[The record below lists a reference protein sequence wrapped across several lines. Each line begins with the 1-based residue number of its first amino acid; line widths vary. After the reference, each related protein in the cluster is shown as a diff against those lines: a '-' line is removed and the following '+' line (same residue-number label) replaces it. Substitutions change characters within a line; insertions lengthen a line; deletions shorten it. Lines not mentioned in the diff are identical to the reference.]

1 MLKGM
6 MGIPRSG
13 DSRRSPPRPP
23 PARPRARRRSWRS
36 HLGSTNL
43 NDDTRQGETPSPTVA
58 TTRSWKVERGS
69 GWGSGGEQT
78 WVPKRDEG
86 RRAVRRS
93 RGKMRTSRPLP
104 RVSSS
109 SRRAI
114 APRRATHD
122 SSCVSCRSKCPR
134 EPTSTALNGGP
145 RAPVRSIE
153 AKRVTRANLS
163 NRNLHHTTDTRA
175 MSSATK
181 PRRSINGGKSPSYG
195 RDHSPPPG
203 REMAVKNHR
212 RGTRHPPHPPRF
224 WIAFCYQPRFSLQNR
239 EPCGP
244 HR

>member
-1 MLKGM
+1 
-6 MGIPRSG
+6 MGIRRSG

-58 TTRSWKVERGS
+58 MTRSWKVERGS

-134 EPTSTALNGGP
+134 GPTSTDYKW
-145 RAPVRSIE
+145 RSSGSRQDRSAE
-153 AKRVTRANLS
+153 EKCRTTRRVTS
-163 NRNLHHTTDTRA
+163 ITRP
-175 MSSATK
+175 T
-181 PRRSINGGKSPSYG
+181 
-195 RDHSPPPG
+195 
-203 REMAVKNHR
+203 
-212 RGTRHPPHPPRF
+212 
-224 WIAFCYQPRFSLQNR
+224 R
-239 EPCGP
+239 EPCPRRPSRGDP
-244 HR
+244 STAGSPRRTGATIRPRRDARWP

>member
-1 MLKGM
+1 MIHG
-6 MGIPRSG
+6 
-13 DSRRSPPRPP
+13 
-23 PARPRARRRSWRS
+23 RARRRHPRS
-36 HLGSTNL
+36 PRLGPG
-43 NDDTRQGETPSPTVA
+43 R
-58 TTRSWKVERGS
+58 WKRGRVGGQS
-69 GWGSGGEQT
+69 GKQT
-78 WVPKRDEG
+78 WVPRGDEG

-122 SSCVSCRSKCPR
+122 SSCVPCRSKCPR
-134 EPTSTALNGGP
+134 EPTSTALNGVP

-212 RGTRHPPHPPRF
+212 RGTRRQPHPHVWISVLLSTAIFPPKPRAMRAPPMMPHDARVCPRAYPLT
-224 WIAFCYQPRFSLQNR
+224 IAFLPLVRPLVRVRRRSHGGR
-239 EPCGP
+239 
-244 HR
+244 R

>member
-1 MLKGM
+1 MIHG
-6 MGIPRSG
+6 
-13 DSRRSPPRPP
+13 
-23 PARPRARRRSWRS
+23 RARRRHPRS
-36 HLGSTNL
+36 PRLGPG
-43 NDDTRQGETPSPTVA
+43 R
-58 TTRSWKVERGS
+58 WKGGR
-69 GWGSGGEQT
+69 GWGSVGGEQT

-86 RRAVRRS
+86 RRAVRRA

-122 SSCVSCRSKCPR
+122 SSCVPCRSKCPR
-134 EPTSTALNGGP
+134 EPTSTALNGVP

-212 RGTRHPPHPPRF
+212 RGTRRQPHPHVWISVLLSTAIFPPKPRAMRAPPMMPHDARVCPRAYPLT
-224 WIAFCYQPRFSLQNR
+224 IAFLPLVRPLVRVRRRSHGGR
-239 EPCGP
+239 
-244 HR
+244 R

>member
-1 MLKGM
+1 MIHG
-6 MGIPRSG
+6 
-13 DSRRSPPRPP
+13 
-23 PARPRARRRSWRS
+23 RARRRHPRS
-36 HLGSTNL
+36 PRLGPG
-43 NDDTRQGETPSPTVA
+43 R
-58 TTRSWKVERGS
+58 WKGGRAGGQS
-69 GWGSGGEQT
+69 GEQT

-86 RRAVRRS
+86 RRAVRRA

-122 SSCVSCRSKCPR
+122 SSCVPCRSKCPR
-134 EPTSTALNGGP
+134 EPTSTALNGVP

-212 RGTRHPPHPPRF
+212 RGTRRQPHPHVWISVLLSTAIFPPKPRAMRAPPMMPHDARVCPRAYPLT
-224 WIAFCYQPRFSLQNR
+224 IAFLPLVRPLVRVRRRSHGGR
-239 EPCGP
+239 
-244 HR
+244 R

>member
-1 MLKGM
+1 MIHG
-6 MGIPRSG
+6 
-13 DSRRSPPRPP
+13 
-23 PARPRARRRSWRS
+23 RARRRHPRS
-36 HLGSTNL
+36 PRLGPG
-43 NDDTRQGETPSPTVA
+43 R
-58 TTRSWKVERGS
+58 WKGGRVGGQS
-69 GWGSGGEQT
+69 GEQT

-86 RRAVRRS
+86 RRAVRRA

-212 RGTRHPPHPPRF
+212 RGTRRQPHPHVWISVLLSTAIFPPKPRAMRAPPMMPHDARVCPRAYPLT
-224 WIAFCYQPRFSLQNR
+224 IAFLPRVRPLVRVRRRSHGGR
-239 EPCGP
+239 
-244 HR
+244 R

>member
-1 MLKGM
+1 LGV
-6 MGIPRSG
+6 
-13 DSRRSPPRPP
+13 SR
-23 PARPRARRRSWRS
+23 
-36 HLGSTNL
+36 
-43 NDDTRQGETPSPTVA
+43 
-58 TTRSWKVERGS
+58 
-69 GWGSGGEQT
+69 GEQT

-86 RRAVRRS
+86 RRAVRRA

-145 RAPVRSIE
+145 RAPVRIDR
-153 AKRVTRANLS
+153 AKRMSPERIVD
-163 NRNLHHTTDTRA
+163 RNLHHTTDTRA

-212 RGTRHPPHPPRF
+212 RGTRHRPSPPTVLDRVLLSTAIFPPKPRAMRAPPMMPHDAPCPRAYPLT
-224 WIAFCYQPRFSLQNR
+224 IAFLPRVRPLVRVRRRSHGGR
-239 EPCGP
+239 
-244 HR
+244 R

>member
-1 MLKGM
+1 

-43 NDDTRQGETPSPTVA
+43 NDDTRQGETPSPAVA

-69 GWGSGGEQT
+69 GWGSVGGEQT

-86 RRAVRRS
+86 RRAVRRA

>member
-1 MLKGM
+1 MIHG
-6 MGIPRSG
+6 
-13 DSRRSPPRPP
+13 
-23 PARPRARRRSWRS
+23 RARRRHPRS
-36 HLGSTNL
+36 PRLGPG
-43 NDDTRQGETPSPTVA
+43 R
-58 TTRSWKVERGS
+58 WKGGR
-69 GWGSGGEQT
+69 GWGSVGGEQT

-86 RRAVRRS
+86 RRVVRRA

-212 RGTRHPPHPPRF
+212 RGTRRQPHPHVWISVLLSTAIFPPKPRAMRAPPMMPHDARVCPRAYPLT
-224 WIAFCYQPRFSLQNR
+224 IAFLPLVRPLVRVRRRSHGGR
-239 EPCGP
+239 
-244 HR
+244 R